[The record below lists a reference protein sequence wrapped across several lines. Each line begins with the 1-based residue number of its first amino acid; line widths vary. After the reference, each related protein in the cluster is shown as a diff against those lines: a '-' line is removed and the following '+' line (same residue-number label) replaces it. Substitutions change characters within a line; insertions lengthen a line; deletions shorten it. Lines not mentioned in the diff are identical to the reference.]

1 MFFASVYE
9 VAEDRWA
16 VALRLHTS
24 ACDRTSAVA
33 LLREMMGNEMRGEE
47 GGGGE
52 ASLGIEDYIPK
63 GKAHKPL
70 WARGVDMLGY
80 SLNSFR
86 LGNLDFEDVE
96 SPRCSQFVR
105 LKINADDT
113 ERILN
118 VSCIIYLIIYFDN
131 SLALRLI

>member
-1 MFFASVYE
+1 
-9 VAEDRWA
+9 
-16 VALRLHTS
+16 
-24 ACDRTSAVA
+24 
-33 LLREMMGNEMRGEE
+33 MGNEMRGEE